1 MFFKKGCIV
10 FLDPNHKS
18 HRRNFMASATVT
30 GPMLEYISNIEFSLN
45 FEDKRNSVKVKVG
58 EIVRYDGSIAKYT
71 KQPSGEEIIGKTS
84 SLRSAITSN
93 WLTLN
98 VPGAPVGPLD
108 VKTDKIRNDGIVYKT
123 PDYDPLKGGSFEE
136 LLKKSDD
143 IVVAGARQ
151 VIREEDQVVKKTNF
165 DRTPAA
171 IVKKTGKLE
180 VAGDQVNVRETGTT
194 VSNSTS
200 SSVGQRTNKPRVIQ
214 ADDGQAD
221 HIIVS
226 KKKEAAPESTTKAK
240 TFTVDSSTPAV
251 PEDATMADVRRSTI
265 KFDDQQ
271 DARVIGKTGSVETRM
286 PDEPNEVEG
295 IVLKKTGST
304 KLSQGSTP
312 VADLSGVKTQSEVNA
327 IEKEIVQKEVK
338 AAPVTKNYVDMLPE
352 DWATLHWVRKEKF
365 ITEITDPDFLKF
377 IMRVESIKAV
387 YAACKKR
394 LTELAKP

>member
-1 MFFKKGCIV
+1 
-10 FLDPNHKS
+10 
-18 HRRNFMASATVT
+18 MASSTVT

-45 FEDKRNSVKVKVG
+45 FEDKRSSVKVRVG
-58 EIVRYDGSIAKYT
+58 DIVRYDGTIAKYT
-71 KQPSGEEIIGKTS
+71 KQPSGEEITGKTS
-84 SLRSAITSN
+84 SLKSAITSN

-108 VKTDKIRNDGIVYKT
+108 VKTDKIRNDGIVYKQA
-123 PDYDPLKGGSFEE
+123 DYDPLKGGSFDE

-151 VIREEDQVVKKTNF
+151 VIKEEDQLVKRTNF
-165 DRTPAA
+165 DRTPTTP
-171 IVKKTGKLE
+171 VKKTGKLE

-194 VSNSTS
+194 VSSSTS
-200 SSVGQRTNKPRVIQ
+200 SVSQRTSKPRVIQ

-221 HIIVS
+221 HIIVG
-226 KKKEAAPESTTKAK
+226 KKKTVSEPATKAK

-251 PEDATMADVRRSTI
+251 PEDATMAEVRRSTV

-271 DARVIGKTGSVETRM
+271 DARVIGKTGVGETRM

-295 IVLKKTGST
+295 IVLKKTAST

-312 VADLSGVKTQSEVNA
+312 VADLSGVNTQGEVNA
-327 IEKEIVQKEVK
+327 IEKEIEKKDAPAVVAK
-338 AAPVTKNYVDMLPE
+338 ATVNYVDMHPE
-352 DWATLHWVRKEKF
+352 DWATLHWVKKEKF
-365 ITEITDPDFLKF
+365 IAEITDPDFLKF

-387 YAACKKR
+387 HAACKKR
-394 LTELAKP
+394 LTELAKQEPSNS

>member
-1 MFFKKGCIV
+1 
-10 FLDPNHKS
+10 
-18 HRRNFMASATVT
+18 MASATVP

-45 FEDKRNSVKVKVG
+45 FEDKRSSVKVKVG

-71 KQPSGEEIIGKTS
+71 KQPSGEEIMGKTS

-98 VPGAPVGPLD
+98 IPGAPVGPLD
-108 VKTDKIRNDGIVYKT
+108 VKTDKIRNGNDGIVYK
-123 PDYDPLKGGSFEE
+123 PADYDPLKGGSFDE

-226 KKKEAAPESTTKAK
+226 KKKEVLEPTTKAK

-251 PEDATMADVRRSTI
+251 PEDATMADVKRSTI
-265 KFDDQQ
+265 RFDDQQ
-271 DARVIGKTGSVETRM
+271 DARVIGKTGVGETRM

-295 IVLKKTGST
+295 IVLRKTGST

-327 IEKEIVQKEVK
+327 LEREIDKPLPEHHSRI
-338 AAPVTKNYVDMLPE
+338 PVTKNYVDMLPE
-352 DWATLHWVRKEKF
+352 DWATLHWVKKEKF
-365 ITEITDPDFLKF
+365 IVEITDPDFLKF
-377 IMRVESIKAV
+377 IMRVESVKV
-387 YAACKKR
+387 VHAACKKR
-394 LTELAKP
+394 LIEIEKQQPSNG